1 MALSESDRRDRQGG
15 NAGNL
20 RFLPCQ
26 LPTQEQ
32 VLGTMRVGIVGLPN
46 VGKSTLFNALT
57 RSRKAEARNYPFCT
71 IEPNVGIVQVPDRR
85 LAILEEMF
93 HPLSLIPA
101 AIEFVDIAGLVA
113 GASRGE
119 GLGNKFLA
127 SIREM
132 DALVHVVRCFEDGD
146 ILHSTGNVDGLRDLE
161 IIQTELLLADL
172 ESLRSQ
178 LERGK
183 KRAKALDK
191 EVIQSCAL
199 MEQLIEWLDG
209 GQPAHTLSLPNE
221 EIPLLRRLC
230 LLTAKPILY
239 ACNVSE
245 EDLAHPENNPQLK
258 AVRTYAE
265 SHRPAEV
272 CAVSARLE
280 EELGDLSAEEAQKFL
295 AELSICDSGVSE
307 LIARS
312 YRLLNLASFFTAGE
326 KEVRAWTFRLGM
338 RAPACAGAIHGDFEK
353 GFIRA
358 EIVAYED
365 LVRHGGVAAARAA
378 GRYRMEGK
386 DYEMKD
392 GDVANFRFN

>member
-1 MALSESDRRDRQGG
+1 
-15 NAGNL
+15 
-20 RFLPCQ
+20 
-26 LPTQEQ
+26 
-32 VLGTMRVGIVGLPN
+32 MRVGIVGLPN

-85 LAILEEMF
+85 LAVLRKMF
-93 HPLSLIPA
+93 HPGSLIPA
-101 AIEFVDIAGLVA
+101 AVEFVDIAGLVA

-146 ILHSTGNVDGLRDLE
+146 ILHATGKVDGLRDLE

-172 ESLRSQ
+172 ESLRGQ

-183 KRAKALDK
+183 KRAKALDR

-199 MEQLIEWLDG
+199 MERLIEHIDG
-209 GQPAHTLSLPNE
+209 GQPAHTLSIAEEEMLP
-221 EIPLLRRLC
+221 LRRLC

-239 ACNVSE
+239 ACNVAE
-245 EDLAHPENNPQLK
+245 DDLAHPESNPHWQ
-258 AVRTYAE
+258 AVRAYAE
-265 SHRPAEV
+265 AHRPAEV

-280 EELGDLSAEEAQKFL
+280 EDLGELSPEEAQKFL
-295 AELSICDSGVSE
+295 AELSVSDSGVSE

-312 YRLLNLASFFTAGE
+312 YRLLSLASFFTAGE
-326 KEVRAWTFRLGM
+326 KEVRAWTFRVGM
-338 RAPACAGAIHGDFEK
+338 RAPACAGVIHGDFEK

-358 EIVAYED
+358 EVVAFED
-365 LVRHGGVAAARAA
+365 LVRYDGVAGARAA
-378 GRYRMEGK
+378 GRYRLEGK
-386 DYEMKD
+386 DYEMRD
-392 GDVANFRFN
+392 GDVVNFRFN

>member
-1 MALSESDRRDRQGG
+1 
-15 NAGNL
+15 
-20 RFLPCQ
+20 
-26 LPTQEQ
+26 
-32 VLGTMRVGIVGLPN
+32 MRIGIVGLPN

-85 LAILEEMF
+85 LAVLQEMF
-93 HPLSLIPA
+93 RPASLIPA
-101 AIEFVDIAGLVA
+101 AVEFVDIAGLVA

-132 DALVHVVRCFEDGD
+132 DALVHVVRCFEDSD
-146 ILHSTGNVDGLRDLE
+146 ILHSTGAVDGLRDLE

-172 ESLRSQ
+172 ESLRNQ

-191 EVIQSCAL
+191 EAVQACSL
-199 MEQLIEWLDG
+199 MERLIEHLDG
-209 GQPAHTLSLPNE
+209 GQPAQTLSLPDE

-230 LLTAKPILY
+230 LLTAKPTLY

-245 EDLAHPENNPQLK
+245 EDLAHPETNSHLR
-258 AVRTYAE
+258 AVRAYAE
-265 SHRPAEV
+265 SNPPAEV

-280 EELGDLSAEEAQKFL
+280 EELGDLQPKEAQKFL
-295 AELSICDSGVSE
+295 AELSVYDSGVSE
-307 LIARS
+307 LIVRS
-312 YRLLNLASFFTAGE
+312 CRLLNLAFFFTAGE

-338 RAPACAGAIHGDFEK
+338 RAPACAGVIHGDFEK

-358 EIVAYED
+358 EVIAYED

-386 DYEMKD
+386 DYVMKD
-392 GDVANFRFN
+392 GDVANFRFS